1 MLIEK
6 VMYRTLLAQR
16 VAQRKCNKSR
26 SPLSHKDISLLA
38 SFK

>member
-6 VMYRTLLAQR
+6 VMYRTLQR
-16 VAQRKCNKSR
+16 VAQRKYNKSR
-26 SPLSHKDISLLA
+26 SPLSHKDIFLLA